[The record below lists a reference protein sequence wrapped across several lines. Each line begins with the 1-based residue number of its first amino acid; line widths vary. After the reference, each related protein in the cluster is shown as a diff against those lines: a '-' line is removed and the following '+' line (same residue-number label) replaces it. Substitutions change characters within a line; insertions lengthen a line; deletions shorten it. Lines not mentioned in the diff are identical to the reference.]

1 MNATSLR
8 ILVGLVIGLAAGAW
22 LNATGSGALPT
33 LLAFAR
39 PVGKLWLDAL
49 TMTVVPLVFSL
60 LVTGVASTVGESRRA
75 AARSMAW
82 FGILLLAAAAVGAI
96 AATAALELWPIGA
109 GARPVVAATPLQA
122 PRAADWLTG
131 FIPSNPIKAAAD
143 TAITPLVVFALLFG
157 FAATRIDER
166 LRLSLVGLF
175 RAVAET
181 MLVIVHWVL
190 LAGPIGVLALAFV
203 VSATL
208 GAGAVGALAQYVA
221 LVCAV
226 GLLVTLL
233 AYGVA
238 AAGGRLSPLRF
249 GRVALP
255 AQVVALSTQSS
266 LASLPAMIEAAPGL
280 GVSEDQAAVVL
291 PMAVSVFRAASVAMN
306 LAVAVY
312 LAHFHGVAVGPAA
325 LATGVV
331 VGAVVSLAAV
341 GLPAQV
347 SFFASTAPICLAIG
361 APIGLLPILLAVESV
376 PDIFRT
382 VGNVTSDLAVTR
394 LAARSRFAAERTAG
408 GPDDLEGGRS

>member
-1 MNATSLR
+1 M
-8 ILVGLVIGLAAGAW
+8 
-22 LNATGSGALPT
+22 
-33 LLAFAR
+33 
-39 PVGKLWLDAL
+39 
-49 TMTVVPLVFSL
+49 
-60 LVTGVASTVGESRRA
+60 
-75 AARSMAW
+75 
-82 FGILLLAAAAVGAI
+82 
-96 AATAALELWPIGA
+96 
-109 GARPVVAATPLQA
+109 
-122 PRAADWLTG
+122 
-131 FIPSNPIKAAAD
+131 
-143 TAITPLVVFALLFG
+143 VFALLFG